1 MPTISFTGN
10 LKRFF
15 PDLATQHSSATTIGN
30 ILKELEVQ
38 HKGIRD
44 YIIDEQGRIRTHVN
58 IFVGNELIEVNDIL
72 EFEVAEE
79 AEIYVMQAL
88 SGG

>member
-15 PDLATQHSSATTIGN
+15 PDLTSHKSSANTIGK
-30 ILKELEVQ
+30 ILAELDIQ
-38 HKGIRD
+38 HKGIQD
-44 YIIDEQGRIRTHVN
+44 YIVDEQGRLRTHVN
-58 IFVGNELIEVNDIL
+58 IFVGDELLDVKDIL
-72 EFEVAEE
+72 DFKVADNAEV
-79 AEIYVMQAL
+79 YVMQAL